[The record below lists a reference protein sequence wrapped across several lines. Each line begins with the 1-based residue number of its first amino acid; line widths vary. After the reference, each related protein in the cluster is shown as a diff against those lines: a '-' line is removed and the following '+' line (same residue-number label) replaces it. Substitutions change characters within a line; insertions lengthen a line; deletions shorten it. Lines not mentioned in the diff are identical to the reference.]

1 MSIFDASSICRRNC
15 THYCAL
21 KKRATNHLNGFCV
34 CTAYNLVQF
43 LCLFIIC
50 HAHFTSSRSHNEKFK
65 VHPSRASDILVDRM
79 QWSRSLF
86 VVNRIWI
93 FWSGSVCCII
103 TYMHI
108 ENCNKFSGILGVSL
122 QTTMQIMS
130 VVTEQHVHSF
140 THTHT
145 QRHNEIRINENCIFV
160 SAIFHKTSD
169 KLFWLC
175 RKPTM
180 KLVRNFVASMLCI
193 CGFETKVFQFRELE
207 ISINGLHKWRQRRR
221 QTNPMKENALAV
233 EKLQM
238 AHLNLLSR
246 SNSHSQT

>member
-1 MSIFDASSICRRNC
+1 MKIAINFRAFWVSAYKQLCRSCLLLQNNMY
-15 THYCAL
+15 TH
-21 KKRATNHLNGFCV
+21 
-34 CTAYNLVQF
+34 
-43 LCLFIIC
+43 
-50 HAHFTSSRSHNEKFK
+50 S
-65 VHPSRASDILVDRM
+65 
-79 QWSRSLF
+79 
-86 VVNRIWI
+86 
-93 FWSGSVCCII
+93 
-103 TYMHI
+103 
-108 ENCNKFSGILGVSL
+108 
-122 QTTMQIMS
+122 
-130 VVTEQHVHSF
+130 
-140 THTHT
+140 HTHT
-145 QRHNEIRINENCIFV
+145 QRHTEIRINENCIFV

-246 SNSHSQT
+246 SNSHSQDIINLVEKFAESHFRGTLSTGAFFGVCVFVSADVDHPRNSKSASLWYYSVSIFGFMKAATINDLGTNEPIKSEAKQTAHRVYGVSWAS

>member
-1 MSIFDASSICRRNC
+1 MKIAINFRAFWVSAYKQLCRSCLLLQNNMY
-15 THYCAL
+15 TH
-21 KKRATNHLNGFCV
+21 
-34 CTAYNLVQF
+34 
-43 LCLFIIC
+43 
-50 HAHFTSSRSHNEKFK
+50 S
-65 VHPSRASDILVDRM
+65 
-79 QWSRSLF
+79 
-86 VVNRIWI
+86 
-93 FWSGSVCCII
+93 
-103 TYMHI
+103 
-108 ENCNKFSGILGVSL
+108 
-122 QTTMQIMS
+122 
-130 VVTEQHVHSF
+130 
-140 THTHT
+140 HTHT
-145 QRHNEIRINENCIFV
+145 QRHTEIRINENCIFV

-221 QTNPMKENALAV
+221 QTNPMKENALDV

-246 SNSHSQT
+246 SNSHSQDIINLVEKFAESHFRGTLSTGAFFGVCVCVCGCGSSSKLEKCFALILFSEYIRIHESCYDKWLRNKRTNQKWAKQTAHRVYGVSWAS

>member
-43 LCLFIIC
+43 LCIFTIC

-145 QRHNEIRINENCIFV
+145 ETHRNSNKWKLHFRFGNISQDKRQTVLAVSKTDDETCTKLCCLNVMHLWVWNQSLSVSGAWDFDKWLTQMTTTTTPNKPNERKCIGCW
-160 SAIFHKTSD
+160 KTS
-169 KLFWLC
+169 
-175 RKPTM
+175 
-180 KLVRNFVASMLCI
+180 
-193 CGFETKVFQFRELE
+193 
-207 ISINGLHKWRQRRR
+207 NG
-221 QTNPMKENALAV
+221 
-233 EKLQM
+233 
-238 AHLNLLSR
+238 S
-246 SNSHSQT
+246 S